1 MLMLLRSKKRN
12 MLLDRRRQIWHGLTC
27 GCWSPVPESRGRVII
42 SASDFHQ
49 SLVRTQDVSDNVISF
64 RLLIPKKTKKKQFD
78 EVNVSWAPG
87 TQAQKSAN
95 FRARL
100 VHVFKNWKLLFK
112 IFYGNTCGWKSVLK
126 YVKCCLKT
134 ENCCLKTLT
143 KHPLKLRMDTSI
155 FPFFLFFFR
164 IYIFFNT

>member
-95 FRARL
+95 LNSGWIHLSFL
-100 VHVFKNWKLLFK
+100 S
-112 IFYGNTCGWKSVLK
+112 FYSSL
-126 YVKCCLKT
+126 
-134 ENCCLKTLT
+134 E
-143 KHPLKLRMDTSI
+143 
-155 FPFFLFFFR
+155 
-164 IYIFFNT
+164 YIFFLILKRAFILVLV